1 MIDPGLKEA
10 PMIRILAIGL
20 TALVLTACKP
30 VAEPAPPAEPAAPVA
45 AAPAALTD
53 AESAWA
59 AEQDRFLEVNV
70 QPSDPVE
77 AVMWRGVRCDFLGSE
92 FGGDNSAQDRALN
105 ARMDELRC
113 GDELL
118 AEARELRETL
128 GGDPA
133 AVARLDTLLARW
145 S

>member
-1 MIDPGLKEA
+1 
-10 PMIRILAIGL
+10 MIRIIALGL

-45 AAPAALTD
+45 PSPAAPTAAE
-53 AESAWA
+53 AAWT
-59 AEQDRFLEVNV
+59 AEQDRYLAVNV

-92 FGGDNSAQDRALN
+92 FGGDNSEQDRAIN

-118 AEARELRETL
+118 GEARELRQTP

-133 AVARLDTLLARW
+133 AVARLDALLARW
-145 S
+145 

>member
-1 MIDPGLKEA
+1 
-10 PMIRILAIGL
+10 MIRIIAIAL
-20 TALVLTACKP
+20 TALVLAACKP

-45 AAPAALTD
+45 PAPAALTA
-53 AESAWA
+53 AEAAWT
-59 AEQDRFLEVNV
+59 AEQDRYLAVNV

-92 FGGDNSAQDRALN
+92 FGGDNSEQDRAIN

-118 AEARELRETL
+118 GEARELRQTL
-128 GGDPA
+128 AGDPA
-133 AVARLDTLLARW
+133 AVARLDALLARW
-145 S
+145 

>member
-1 MIDPGLKEA
+1 
-10 PMIRILAIGL
+10 MIRIIALGL

-45 AAPAALTD
+45 PSPAAPTAAE
-53 AESAWA
+53 AAWT
-59 AEQDRFLEVNV
+59 AEQDRYLAVNV

-92 FGGDNSAQDRALN
+92 FGGDNSEQDRAIN

-118 AEARELRETL
+118 GEARELRQTL

-133 AVARLDTLLARW
+133 AVARLDALLARW
-145 S
+145 